1 MTPARSDHSVRLRDG
16 TWFPPRDRL
25 PPGVTVT
32 RLPGLGTSWY
42 ERRFSYWCRRAGAV
56 ALLAIAVVV
65 YVLIIAGIVRAG
77 GPPGSPGFLTLLTAE
92 IVFTIVTGILSFRH
106 LWRLGI
112 TGRALRRNRAAGSAG
127 ASAGLVAFWARGVCG
142 ALLIA
147 GALLTA
153 GFVLAA
159 FAIWLTPIPPTE
171 RYARQRMEEDLRA
184 RQHAP
189 LHGPGRAGR
198 HRGKR

>member
-1 MTPARSDHSVRLRDG
+1 MTSTRSDHSVRLRG
-16 TWFPPRDRL
+16 GIRFPPRDRL

-32 RLPGLGTSWY
+32 SLPGLGTSWY

-56 ALLAIAVVV
+56 ALFAIAVVV
-65 YVLIIAGIVRAG
+65 YVLIIAGIVRAA
-77 GPPGSPGFLTLLTAE
+77 GPPGSPGFLALLTAE
-92 IVFTIVTGILSFRH
+92 VVFTIVTVIWSFRH

-112 TGRALRRNRAAGSAG
+112 TGRALRRNRAAG
-127 ASAGLVAFWARGVCG
+127 ASAGMAAFWAGGVG
-142 ALLIA
+142 AALLIV

-159 FAIWLTPIPPTE
+159 LAVWLTPIPPTE
-171 RYARQRMEEDLRA
+171 RYARQRMEEDLRV

-189 LHGPGRAGR
+189 LHGPGRTGH